1 MKEIIQ
7 YFAEVCINRLM
18 NEQEKFFKSPE
29 NFADFEKGIAESVNG
44 LGREVIRLTL
54 EEINQSFKD
63 SPWRKEKWYVEST
76 DKKQLITMLGTVEY
90 HKTLFTSKNE
100 RTEDGKEVMCYLM
113 DKALGFTENQRM
125 SEGAAERLYQE
136 AIQTSYRK
144 GGEAIS
150 SEEKVS
156 KQAVK
161 ELLHK
166 TVFPTNFQI
175 PEQKKEVEYLYIDAD
190 EDHYSLQFQNQKGDL
205 ERDERGYKKN
215 GAMTKLIY
223 VYEGIEPEA
232 PKSKRNRL
240 INTHYFCR
248 GEGDNKAL
256 WDEVYAYIEAHYDM
270 KKIKKIYLNSDG
282 GTWIRTGYKRIAG
295 ISYVLDEF
303 HLSKYLLKITGHML
317 DSQQDARNELC
328 KVIRKGNKEDFQKE
342 VEKLKGYTENEKIQ
356 ERIQKAAEYILENW
370 GAAKKRLWK
379 KDGVLACSAEG
390 HVYHVLS
397 SRMSTPAMGWS
408 RHGASQM
415 AHLREYYYNGGDML
429 ELVRYQ
435 KEAVPKAAGA
445 EELELSASAML
456 RAEAAGRSRH
466 EREVGKYMDTIN
478 HTLSLQSRKKA
489 TFNIHKYL

>member
-1 MKEIIQ
+1 MEEIIQ
-7 YFAEVCINRLM
+7 YFAEVCINRFM
-18 NEQEKFFKSPE
+18 KEQEKFFKSPE
-29 NFADFEKGIAESVNG
+29 GFADFEKGIAEAVNG

-63 SPWRKEKWYVEST
+63 SSWRKEKWYVEST
-76 DKKQLITMLGTVEY
+76 DKKQLITTLGTVEY
-90 HKTLFTSKNE
+90 HKTLFTSRSE
-100 RTEDGKEVMCYLM
+100 RTEDGKEVMCYLL

-125 SEGAAERLYQE
+125 SEGACERLYKE
-136 AIQTSYRK
+136 AVQTSYRK

-166 TVFPTNFQI
+166 TIFPPNFQI

-190 EDHYSLQFQNQKGDL
+190 EDHYSLQFQNKKGDI
-205 ERDERGYKKN
+205 ERDERGCKKN
-215 GAMTKLIY
+215 GAMSKLVY

-232 PKSKRNRL
+232 PKSKRNQL

-248 GEGDNKAL
+248 GDGNNKAL
-256 WDEVYAYIEAHYDM
+256 WEEVYAYIEAHYDM

-282 GTWIRTGYKRIAG
+282 GTWIKAGYKCIAG
-295 ISYVLDEF
+295 ITYVLDEF

-317 DSQQDARNELC
+317 DSQQDARNKLC
-328 KVIRKGNKEDFQKE
+328 KVIRKGSKEDFQKE
-342 VEKLKGYTENEKIQ
+342 VEGLKGYTESGKAQ
-356 ERIQKAAEYILENW
+356 ERIQQAADYILENW

-415 AHLREYYYNGGDML
+415 ARLREYYYNGGDML
-429 ELVRYQ
+429 ELVKYQ
-435 KEAVPKAAGA
+435 KEAVPKAAG
-445 EELELSASAML
+445 EDELELSASAML
-456 RAEAAGRSRH
+456 RAEAAGRSKY
-466 EREVGKYMDTIN
+466 EKEVGKYMDVIN
-478 HTLSLQSRKKA
+478 HTLSQQGRKKA
-489 TFNIHKYL
+489 SFNIHKYI